1 MGNKRKNPSRRSD
14 LKAASKGNRR
24 VRAGGSAMQDR
35 RIDEVKIDNRRK
47 LITISSGQD
56 KFSLPYAKLDL
67 RPSPNNPIVKIF
79 VDQELGSRAVT
90 YFLQAGEEDSVHLNA
105 FFDYNRDPLY
115 LQKVLKLKLT
125 LIAQQ
130 ALKRSGLSRAELRR
144 RLGTSAS
151 QLIRLLDQ
159 TNYSKSI
166 DQLLR
171 LVSVLGVG
179 IELNASN
186 SKDDALKVS

>member
-1 MGNKRKNPSRRSD
+1 
-14 LKAASKGNRR
+14 
-24 VRAGGSAMQDR
+24 MQDR

-79 VDQELGSRAVT
+79 VDQELGSRAGS